1 MSAACQQLTEMASG
15 GVAPALRAV
24 DCVANEMAASA
35 FGRMFGAGGAM
46 GPVLTILLTLY
57 IAFFAF
63 SLLTGRSSLGI
74 SALSPRM
81 LRLGVVLTFATSW
94 IAYQGVVWNLAIGG
108 PDWIAGL
115 LMGAKGS
122 ATQLFGDRIDIV
134 FQAINDISEATSK
147 AGGAEAAQPAAGGAA
162 VAAVAAKGAGGL
174 FTPESVMWMGALL
187 LLLGTVGVLLTA
199 RIALAVLLA
208 IGPIF
213 VVMALFGGTRG
224 LTAGWLRGVVLTAV
238 TPLFVVLGGGITLEL
253 LVPIISGLVRSANG
267 GEIDGRGA
275 MAFFLVASVHVA
287 LMMMVVKVAAT
298 MVSGWQV
305 FGLAGS
311 DKDKGSAPAQA
322 GVPVPAS
329 VQAPA
334 VSAFQSR
341 TSTVSA
347 AAAAA
352 TGAVNVVGSEA
363 ALRGADRRTVIT
375 QVTGGGIEP
384 LRQGDS
390 GPRARGI
397 GSRFRSAS
405 NDPGKLP
412 AKETIR

>member
-1 MSAACQQLTEMASG
+1 MSAACQQLTESASA

-35 FGRMFGAGGAM
+35 FGRLFGAGGAM

-74 SALSPRM
+74 SALTPRM
-81 LRLGVVLTFATSW
+81 LRMGVVLTFATSW
-94 IAYQGVVWNLAIGG
+94 IAYQGVVWNLAVGG
-108 PDWIAGL
+108 PDWIAGV

-134 FQAINDISEATSK
+134 FSAINDISEATK
-147 AGGAEAAQPAAGGAA
+147 QAGGGGAPEGGAEAAGAA
-162 VAAVAAKGAGGL
+162 LAAKGAGGL

-208 IGPIF
+208 LGPIF

-224 LTAGWLRGVVLTAV
+224 LTAGWLRGVALTAI

-253 LVPIISGLVRSANG
+253 LVPIIAGLVQGANAG
-267 GEIDGRGA
+267 AIDGRGA

-287 LMMMVVKVAAT
+287 LMVMVVKVAGT
-298 MVSGWQV
+298 MVAGWQV
-305 FGLAGS
+305 FGLVSGNGQ
-311 DKDKGSAPAQA
+311 DRERPSASQQS
-322 GVPVPAS
+322 AS
-329 VQAPA
+329 VASPA
-334 VSAFQSR
+334 A
-341 TSTVSA
+341 SA
-347 AAAAA
+347 AAANYQGRASVISAA
-352 TGAVNVVGSEA
+352 GATAMTDATSPGSGMTRTSE
-363 ALRGADRRTVIT
+363 RRTVVT
-375 QVTGGGIEP
+375 QISGGGIEP
-384 LRQGDS
+384 LRRGES
-390 GPRARGI
+390 VPRARGI
-397 GSRFRSAS
+397 GSRFRAS
-405 NDPGKLP
+405 NDSGRLP
-412 AKETIR
+412 AKEKIR